1 MPDRP
6 TWADK
11 IPEAIDAV
19 NQMEPGAYLG
29 VPEVMRL
36 LGVERRRAQVIMG
49 SIGASKLGNKIV
61 VGADEMRVYLDT
73 MGGGDAERARK
84 KAMAQRFVAIEKEH
98 IQKYTDAPKG
108 GYEILPPEA
117 GARRANV
124 RTARLG
130 LKHLPEGIEISKG
143 MICIRCSGLQDAME
157 KLLALSVAAG
167 IDLEELGARLKI

>member
-6 TWADK
+6 TWADR

-19 NQMEPGAYLG
+19 EQMEDGAF
-29 VPEVMRL
+29 VDVAQVMGML
-36 LGVERRRAQVIMG
+36 DVKRRRAQIIMEA
-49 SIGASKLGNKIV
+49 IGATKLGNRSV
-61 VGADEMRVYLDT
+61 VTRDEFRLYLDA
-73 MGGGDAERARK
+73 MGGGEAERARK
-84 KAMAQRFVAIEKEH
+84 KAMAQRFAAIEKEH
-98 IQKYTDAPKG
+98 IQKYTDVPKG

-117 GARRANV
+117 GARRAKV

-130 LKHLPEGIEISKG
+130 LEYLPEGIEISKG

-167 IDLEELGARLKI
+167 IDLEELEARLKI